1 MTIHDFICR
10 IKAERRVCKGERFQR
25 GEHSMRRVIHKVF
38 SCSRGMYVRQ
48 SPSAQLIP
56 TSLPDIILVTAQ

>member
-10 IKAERRVCKGERFQR
+10 IKAERGVCQGERFQR
-25 GEHSMRRVIHKVF
+25 GEHSMRRVIDEVF

-48 SPSAQLIP
+48 GPSE
-56 TSLPDIILVTAQ
+56 

>member
-10 IKAERRVCKGERFQR
+10 IKAERRVCEGERFQR

-48 SPSAQLIP
+48 GPSA
-56 TSLPDIILVTAQ
+56 